1 MAIATFR
8 FHESL
13 NFFLAKKHK
22 HQPIAHTFDW
32 KGSVKDMIES
42 LNVPHPEIDVI
53 MVHGNPVDLDYIVQ
67 DDDDIQ
73 VHPIPYAK
81 EHNIA
86 SIIPTYEG
94 RPCFILDTHLGRLA
108 NYLRM
113 MGFDTLYR
121 NDYPDDELA
130 EISHREQRILL
141 TRDVGLLKRG
151 LVIHGYYVRN
161 TKPILRLQEITQ
173 RYYLAQQ
180 IRPFYFCMK
189 CNGKL
194 SSVNVDIIAD
204 QLPGDTA
211 KLYDTFHQ
219 CQACEQIYWKGSHYK
234 KMARLI
240 EDVTA
245 SNLNIS

>member
-8 FHESL
+8 FHDSL

-22 HQPIAHTFDW
+22 NQTIHYTFDW

-53 MVHGNPVDLDYIVQ
+53 LVNNCRVGLDYIVQ
-67 DDDDIQ
+67 DGDDIQ
-73 VHPIPYAK
+73 VHPIPYAQA
-81 EHNIA
+81 NDIP
-86 SIIPTYEG
+86 SIIPTFNG
-94 RPCFILDTHLGRLA
+94 RPRFILDTHLGRLT

-130 EISHREQRILL
+130 EVSHQEQRILL

-161 TKPILRLQEITQ
+161 TKPRLRLQEITQ
-173 RYYLAQQ
+173 RYHLTQQ

-194 SSVNVDIIAD
+194 GKVDVVSIRD

-211 KLYDTFHQ
+211 QLYDTFHQ
-219 CQACEQIYWKGSHYK
+219 CQSCEQIYWKGSHYE

-240 EDVTA
+240 EDVTQ
-245 SNLNIS
+245 NNY